1 MPYKNEVANKTSHFD
16 IVKNPEV
23 AEFIKSCDYIKVPSE
38 SEGKKMCENFK
49 DIENVK
55 SDKLP
60 DNIISID
67 GSFYEASISDELPST
82 KIGYVKIGNMLIKRK
97 EYNKLG
103 KNKFVD
109 PFEVSKFQ
117 NNNLSMTF
125 TFPSSNIVTKGTDS
139 LKDSFRKELDKQLLK
154 KRTKEN
160 DYKTSLRTTLFHLA
174 ALRPDGRGTRNT
186 NKIQI
191 YRCPNEECEGRNI
204 ELLDIEEQ
212 QYCPHCH
219 KPIYPSDCLRLWE
232 EVYEYQSNTSVLS
245 RFMLIMEHMMPIHYI
260 RVMKETNKES
270 YANILSKLSFIID
283 GPLAI
288 FGTAAWL
295 HACIMKYVYN
305 INKELKDM
313 GFDEILYLGVQ
324 KTGQIAEYIK
334 LIDKYLDKNRIFLI
348 DDDYRYKYISPNK
361 NLASKGFGRET
372 YYGQDFIYKNDL
384 GKILSFAVIFPFYNK
399 EGEFERQKLEISNYT
414 KINEVIN
421 LLNEFKCNLYENSII
436 PVALAHKYTAISFE
450 PGGRVLDLLSKH
462 YIEK

>member
-1 MPYKNEVANKTSHFD
+1 MPYKNEKANKTSHFD

-23 AEFIKSCDYIKVPSE
+23 AEFIKNCDYIKIPSE
-38 SEGKKMCENFK
+38 EEGKKMCEKFK
-49 DIENVK
+49 TIENIK

-67 GSFYEASISDELPST
+67 GSFYEASISNDLPST

-97 EYNKLG
+97 EYNELG

-125 TFPSSNIVTKGTDS
+125 IFPSSNIVTKGTAN
-139 LKDSFRKELDKQLLK
+139 LRDSFRRELDKQLLK
-154 KRTKEN
+154 NRTKEN
-160 DYKTSLRTTLFHLA
+160 EYKTSLRTTLFYLA
-174 ALRPDGRGTRNT
+174 SLRPEGRGTGDV
-186 NKIQI
+186 NKIKI
-191 YRCPNEECEGRNI
+191 YKCPNEECEGKNI

-212 QYCPHCH
+212 QYCPYCH

-232 EVYEYQSNTSVLS
+232 EVYEYQSNASVLS
-245 RFMLIMEHMMPIHYI
+245 RFMLIIEHMIPIHYI

-270 YANILSKLSFIID
+270 YANILSKLAFIID

-295 HACIMKYVYN
+295 HTCIMKYVYN
-305 INKELKDM
+305 INKELKNM
-313 GFDEILYLGVQ
+313 QFNEILYLGVQ
-324 KTGQIAEYIK
+324 KTGQIVEYIK
-334 LIDKYLDKNRIFLI
+334 LIDKYLDKNKIFLI
-348 DDDYRYKYISPNK
+348 DDEYRYKYISPNK
-361 NLASKGFGRET
+361 EPASNGFGRET
-372 YYGQDFIYKNDL
+372 YYGQDYIYKNNL
-384 GKILSFAVIFPFYNK
+384 GKILPFSVIFPFYNK
-399 EGEFERQKLEISNYT
+399 DGEFEKQKLDINNYT
-414 KINEVIN
+414 RINDIIN
-421 LLNEFKCNLYENSII
+421 LLNEFRCDLYENSII
-436 PVALAHKYTAISFE
+436 PIALAHKYTAISFE